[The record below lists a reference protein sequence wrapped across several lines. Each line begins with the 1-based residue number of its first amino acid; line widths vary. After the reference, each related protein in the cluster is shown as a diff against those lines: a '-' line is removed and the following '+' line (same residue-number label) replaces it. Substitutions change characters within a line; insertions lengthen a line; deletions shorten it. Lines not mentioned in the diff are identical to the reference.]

1 MALTLSAMGFSS
13 ASAQTAASAV
23 DGKKQTLFSSVNHAS
38 KPYRIPAI
46 ATLNNG
52 TVLAIADQRP
62 CGADVGNGEVDIYAK
77 VGTIAANGSYS
88 WNPATNDPSANGGL
102 KIADGTSS
110 NGYGDA
116 AVVVDRESGKVL
128 VISVA
133 GKVVF
138 SNGSSSKH
146 NKMARIVGSADGLS
160 WESPQDVSSAFFANE
175 LSSAY
180 TMFMASGR
188 MIQSQKV
195 KVGNYYRIY
204 GALLVREKKNILQ
217 KINNNYVVYSDDL
230 GATWKVLGGTKCV
243 SSGDEAK
250 VEELP
255 NGDIVLSSRTSGGR
269 YYNVFNFS
277 NLNSASGSW
286 GSATKYSFGGSNSTN
301 GELMLYKG
309 LVDANGTEYNV
320 MFQSLPTGSSR
331 SNVAVYYK
339 AFATSKSS
347 WAVSDF
353 TSGWTKGI
361 EVDNGASGYS
371 TMTILPNGQVGFL
384 YEDDYDTSKADGDYC
399 NIVYVPLTVE
409 EITGGKFSAPAAQDA
424 QPVVVETPA
433 INPAGGEVEVGTT
446 VTVSCA
452 TDGATIY
459 YTTNGSTPTTS
470 STKYTGAIAVNS
482 AMTIKA
488 IATKSGNYT
497 NSEVATA
504 SFTIK
509 AQASFSES
517 ALFDTPFQT
526 TYNNVTLSMP
536 YRIPALVETVNAN
549 GEKELIY
556 FADKR
561 HCGMDIGW
569 GSSSSSFGSYYRI
582 DIVAR
587 RSTDG
592 GNTWTAE
599 ETIKQGTASCGYGDV
614 AVVSNHENPKEIV
627 FMAATGNVR
636 YGNSTRSN
644 PIRTTRFYSNDG
656 GQSWSST
663 DMTSAVYNLLSST
676 YTGLFF
682 TSGRI
687 CQSSKIKVGTHY
699 RLYSA
704 LCVYNG
710 STSNA
715 FVVYSD
721 DFGASWNLLGG
732 GIAVSGGDESAV
744 EELPNGNVV
753 ISSRKYS
760 SPGSTSTGRRSFR
773 VFKYNSLPTAAN
785 TASGS
790 WESSTY
796 SGIQWQGT
804 WKGTN
809 GELLLVPAKD
819 ASGNSCYILLN
830 SVPYGTSDAE
840 GRGNVSI
847 FWKKLSSDAIT
858 SAQEFSG
865 TNWNRYS
872 VSTTTSAYST
882 MVLQHDGTIAFAY
895 EETIWGKGYNA
906 PADSYSA
913 QAWTELGYDLQY
925 KALTLETI
933 TGNQYSYYEREDE
946 PVVEVVETPAFS
958 IAGGEVEEGTTV
970 TVSCATEGATIYYTT
985 NGSTPTASST
995 KYTGAITVNS
1005 AMTIKAIATKSGN
1018 YTDSEVATATFTIK
1032 AREVVAA
1039 PAFSIAGGEVEE
1051 GTQVTIS
1058 CATEGA
1064 TVYYTTDGSTPTTS
1078 SAVYSGAIT
1087 VNKAMTIKAIAAKS
1101 GYYTNSSVAT
1111 ATFTIKAREV
1121 VAAPT
1126 FSIAGGEV
1134 EEGTAVTISCATSG
1148 ATVYYTTDGSTPTT
1162 SSTKYT
1168 GAITV
1173 NKAMTIKAIAAKSGY
1188 YTNSSVATATF
1199 TIKAREVVAT
1209 PVINPAGGE
1218 VEEGAA
1224 VTISCATSG
1233 ATVYYTTDGSIP
1245 TTSSAVYSGAI
1256 AVNKAMTI
1264 KAIAAKN
1271 GYYTNSAVAEASYTI
1286 KQVVVEPEVPETP
1299 VIDAALQ
1306 NAIDAALA
1314 VSAYSGVGYPSS
1326 NAATRVALDNAI
1338 ANAQAGKATA
1348 SDLEKAVS
1356 AFKNEVNEIQMP
1368 ENGVKY
1374 KFVNLAQNGTKYYIK
1389 YASSG
1394 ISMTTSESQATEYT
1408 CKVIDAAAGEY
1419 AFVTSDGKYL
1429 VWKGPDG
1436 TEGILFWKKTHGY
1449 NSNKGYN
1456 ASYNSTYC
1464 DLIVEKLTNETST
1477 VSASSNADLF
1487 GMMTVSG
1494 MRYSRS
1500 EYGYFTIKS
1509 NGTFD
1514 ASATPYYNGSYSS
1527 AFYIVASGA
1536 AAKGSRIE
1544 GTTAVEEV
1552 SVEPVANDA
1561 IYDLTGRKVTEMR
1574 AGHIYIQNGKKV
1586 YKK

>member
-1 MALTLSAMGFSS
+1 MALTLSAMGLSS

-146 NKMARIVGSADGLS
+146 NNMARIVGSADGLS
-160 WESPQDVSSAFFANE
+160 WESPQDVTSKFFANE

-204 GALLVREKKNILQ
+204 GALLVREKKNILT
-217 KINNNYVVYSDDL
+217 KVNNNYVVYSDDL

-277 NLNSASGSW
+277 NLNNASGSW

-433 INPAGGEVEVGTT
+433 INPAGGEVQEGAT
-446 VTVSCA
+446 VTISCA
-452 TDGATIY
+452 TEGATIY

-488 IATKSGNYT
+488 MAAKSGNYT

-509 AQASFSES
+509 AREVVA
-517 ALFDTPFQT
+517 TP
-526 TYNNVTLSMP
+526 
-536 YRIPALVETVNAN
+536 
-549 GEKELIY
+549 
-556 FADKR
+556 
-561 HCGMDIGW
+561 
-569 GSSSSSFGSYYRI
+569 
-582 DIVAR
+582 
-587 RSTDG
+587 
-592 GNTWTAE
+592 
-599 ETIKQGTASCGYGDV
+599 
-614 AVVSNHENPKEIV
+614 
-627 FMAATGNVR
+627 
-636 YGNSTRSN
+636 
-644 PIRTTRFYSNDG
+644 
-656 GQSWSST
+656 
-663 DMTSAVYNLLSST
+663 
-676 YTGLFF
+676 
-682 TSGRI
+682 
-687 CQSSKIKVGTHY
+687 
-699 RLYSA
+699 
-704 LCVYNG
+704 
-710 STSNA
+710 
-715 FVVYSD
+715 
-721 DFGASWNLLGG
+721 
-732 GIAVSGGDESAV
+732 
-744 EELPNGNVV
+744 V
-753 ISSRKYS
+753 IS
-760 SPGSTSTGRRSFR
+760 P
-773 VFKYNSLPTAAN
+773 
-785 TASGS
+785 
-790 WESSTY
+790 
-796 SGIQWQGT
+796 
-804 WKGTN
+804 
-809 GELLLVPAKD
+809 
-819 ASGNSCYILLN
+819 
-830 SVPYGTSDAE
+830 
-840 GRGNVSI
+840 
-847 FWKKLSSDAIT
+847 
-858 SAQEFSG
+858 
-865 TNWNRYS
+865 
-872 VSTTTSAYST
+872 
-882 MVLQHDGTIAFAY
+882 
-895 EETIWGKGYNA
+895 
-906 PADSYSA
+906 
-913 QAWTELGYDLQY
+913 
-925 KALTLETI
+925 
-933 TGNQYSYYEREDE
+933 
-946 PVVEVVETPAFS
+946 
-958 IAGGEVEEGTTV
+958 AGGEVQ
-970 TVSCATEGATIYYTT
+970 EGAT
-985 NGSTPTASST
+985 
-995 KYTGAITVNS
+995 
-1005 AMTIKAIATKSGN
+1005 
-1018 YTDSEVATATFTIK
+1018 
-1032 AREVVAA
+1032 
-1039 PAFSIAGGEVEE
+1039 
-1051 GTQVTIS
+1051 VTIS
-1058 CATEGA
+1058 CATSGA

-1087 VNKAMTIKAIAAKS
+1087 VNKAMTIKAMAAKS

-1111 ATFTIKAREV
+1111 AAFTIKAREV
-1121 VAAPT
+1121 VATPV
-1126 FSIAGGEV
+1126 INPAGGEV

-1162 SSTKYT
+1162 SSAVYSS
-1168 GAITV
+1168 AITV
-1173 NKAMTIKAIAAKSGY
+1173 NEAMIIKAMAAKSGY
-1188 YTNSSVATATF
+1188 YSNSSVATATF

-1218 VEEGAA
+1218 VEEGTA

-1233 ATVYYTTDGSIP
+1233 ATVYYTTDGSTP

-1264 KAIAAKN
+1264 KAMAAKS
-1271 GYYTNSAVAEASYTI
+1271 GYYTNSAVASASFTI

-1299 VIDAALQ
+1299 EEPETPVIDAALQ
-1306 NAIDAALA
+1306 AAIDAAQA
-1314 VSAYSGVGYPSS
+1314 VSAYSGVGYPKS

-1356 AFKNEVNEIQMP
+1356 AFKNDVKEIQMP

-1374 KFVNLAQNGTKYYIK
+1374 KFVNLAQNGTKYYLK

-1394 ISMTTSESQATEYT
+1394 ISMTTTESQATEYT

-1419 AFVTSDGKYL
+1419 AFVTSDGRYL

-1436 TEGILFWKKTHGY
+1436 TEGFLFWKKTHGY
-1449 NSNKGYN
+1449 NSNKGYTT
-1456 ASYNSTYC
+1456 SYESTYC
-1464 DLIVEKLTNETST
+1464 DLIVEKLTTGNN

-1487 GMMTVSG
+1487 GMMSVAG

-1500 EYGYFTIKS
+1500 EYSYFTIKS

-1527 AFYIVASGA
+1527 AFYIVATGT

-1561 IYDLTGRKVTEMR
+1561 IYDLTGRMVTEMR

>member
-1 MALTLSAMGFSS
+1 MNLRKFALVALTLSAMGLSS

-277 NLNSASGSW
+277 NLNNASGSW
-286 GSATKYSFGGSNSTN
+286 GSATKCSFAGSNSTN

-309 LVDANGTEYNV
+309 LVDNNGTEYNV

-409 EITGGKFSAPAAQDA
+409 EITGGKFSAPATQDA

-433 INPAGGEVEVGTT
+433 INPAGGEVEEGAT
-446 VTVSCA
+446 VTISCA
-452 TDGATIY
+452 TEGATIY

-509 AQASFSES
+509 AREVVA
-517 ALFDTPFQT
+517 TP
-526 TYNNVTLSMP
+526 
-536 YRIPALVETVNAN
+536 
-549 GEKELIY
+549 
-556 FADKR
+556 
-561 HCGMDIGW
+561 
-569 GSSSSSFGSYYRI
+569 
-582 DIVAR
+582 
-587 RSTDG
+587 
-592 GNTWTAE
+592 
-599 ETIKQGTASCGYGDV
+599 
-614 AVVSNHENPKEIV
+614 
-627 FMAATGNVR
+627 
-636 YGNSTRSN
+636 
-644 PIRTTRFYSNDG
+644 
-656 GQSWSST
+656 
-663 DMTSAVYNLLSST
+663 
-676 YTGLFF
+676 
-682 TSGRI
+682 
-687 CQSSKIKVGTHY
+687 
-699 RLYSA
+699 
-704 LCVYNG
+704 
-710 STSNA
+710 
-715 FVVYSD
+715 
-721 DFGASWNLLGG
+721 
-732 GIAVSGGDESAV
+732 
-744 EELPNGNVV
+744 V
-753 ISSRKYS
+753 IS
-760 SPGSTSTGRRSFR
+760 P
-773 VFKYNSLPTAAN
+773 
-785 TASGS
+785 
-790 WESSTY
+790 
-796 SGIQWQGT
+796 
-804 WKGTN
+804 
-809 GELLLVPAKD
+809 
-819 ASGNSCYILLN
+819 
-830 SVPYGTSDAE
+830 
-840 GRGNVSI
+840 
-847 FWKKLSSDAIT
+847 
-858 SAQEFSG
+858 
-865 TNWNRYS
+865 
-872 VSTTTSAYST
+872 
-882 MVLQHDGTIAFAY
+882 
-895 EETIWGKGYNA
+895 
-906 PADSYSA
+906 
-913 QAWTELGYDLQY
+913 
-925 KALTLETI
+925 
-933 TGNQYSYYEREDE
+933 
-946 PVVEVVETPAFS
+946 
-958 IAGGEVEEGTTV
+958 AGGEVQ
-970 TVSCATEGATIYYTT
+970 EGAT
-985 NGSTPTASST
+985 
-995 KYTGAITVNS
+995 
-1005 AMTIKAIATKSGN
+1005 
-1018 YTDSEVATATFTIK
+1018 
-1032 AREVVAA
+1032 
-1039 PAFSIAGGEVEE
+1039 
-1051 GTQVTIS
+1051 VTIS
-1058 CATEGA
+1058 CATSGA

-1087 VNKAMTIKAIAAKS
+1087 VNKAMTIKAMAAKS

-1111 ATFTIKAREV
+1111 VSFTIKAREV
-1121 VAAPT
+1121 VATPVI
-1126 FSIAGGEV
+1126 SPAGGEV
-1134 EEGTAVTISCATSG
+1134 EEGTTVTISCATSG
-1148 ATVYYTTDGSTPTT
+1148 ATVYYTTDGSTPTA

-1188 YTNSSVATATF
+1188 YTNSSVATASF

-1299 VIDAALQ
+1299 VIDVALQ

-1500 EYGYFTIKS
+1500 EYSYFTIKKD
-1509 NGTFD
+1509 GTFD
-1514 ASATPYYNGSYSS
+1514 ASVTPYYNSSYSS

-1536 AAKGSRIE
+1536 AAKGSRVE

-1552 SVEPVANDA
+1552 SVEDVANDA
-1561 IYDLTGRKVTEMR
+1561 IYDLTGRMVTEMR
-1574 AGHIYIQNGKKV
+1574 AGQIYIQNGKKIL
-1586 YKK
+1586 KR